1 MPRLDTPRVPPVSL
15 DEASDETRELMERF
29 ARADGRGEGGQL
41 NIFRTLAHHPALLK
55 RWTVFGNHILF
66 KSTLPAR
73 DREIAILRVG
83 WLCRSEYE
91 WGQHVV
97 IGKREGLTDDEIRR
111 IASGA
116 DASGWDPFE
125 AAIVRAADQLHHD
138 AMIGAETWGT
148 LSERYSTEQLLD
160 LVFTIGQYHLVS
172 MALNT
177 LGVQLDQGVEGFLKT
192 VGREPGPSA

>member
-1 MPRLDTPRVPPVSL
+1 MPRLDAPRVAPVSI
-15 DEASDETRELMERF
+15 ETASEETRELLARF
-29 ARADGRGEGGQL
+29 ARSDGRGEGGQL
-41 NIFRTLAHHPALLK
+41 NIFRTLAHHPDLLK
-55 RWTVFGNHILF
+55 RWTVFGNHVLF

-111 IASGA
+111 IAAGA

-125 AAIVRAADQLHHD
+125 SALVRATDELHDD
-138 AMIGAETWGT
+138 AMIGAETWAA
-148 LSERYSTEQLLD
+148 LSERYSTEQLMD
-160 LVFTIGQYHLVS
+160 LVFTVGQYHLVS

-177 LGVQLDQGVEGFLKT
+177 LGVQLDAGVEGFEAT
-192 VGREPGPSA
+192 AGRLPEAPE